1 MKVTLD
7 LDKLLREGQIN
18 QEEYERLK
26 RLSSE
31 DTASLALNI
40 LIAFGVIAVAGGA
53 IALLASPASA
63 ISLGLIL
70 SAAGI
75 YLGLAF
81 AKRWSML
88 GTIMLLIGALMTA
101 AGILAYT
108 EASVEGF
115 LIVTVLYIVA
125 ALIAKSGLLA
135 ALSVFSLSAMAGAWT
150 AYGHAMYIV
159 AIEQPTISIVLF
171 GTLSLAAYLT
181 SLRLPPDYA
190 RLAVIFS
197 RTSLFMVNL
206 GFWIGSLWGDT
217 LSRASRDFFTSE
229 PRRVLIPDWAFAVGW
244 AVALIAVG
252 VWAASRNK
260 RWVVNLVATFAAIH
274 FYTQW
279 FERLG
284 ASPATILIAG
294 LVTIAIAFGIYQ
306 YNQSA
311 QARARDRMD
320 AEPA

>member
-217 LSRASRDFFTSE
+217 LSRASAPAIFLR
-229 PRRVLIPDWAFAVGW
+229 
-244 AVALIAVG
+244 
-252 VWAASRNK
+252 AS
-260 RWVVNLVATFAAIH
+260 L
-274 FYTQW
+274 
-279 FERLG
+279 EG
-284 ASPATILIAG
+284 S
-294 LVTIAIAFGIYQ
+294 
-306 YNQSA
+306 
-311 QARARDRMD
+311 
-320 AEPA
+320 

>member
-7 LDKLLREGQIN
+7 LDKLLREGQIT

-40 LIAFGVIAVAGGA
+40 LIAFGVISVAGA
-53 IALLASPASA
+53 TLALLPSAPSA
-63 ISLGLIL
+63 ITLGLVL
-70 SAAGI
+70 AALGV

-88 GTIMLLIGALMTA
+88 GTILLLIGALMTGGA
-101 AGILAYT
+101 ILAFT
-108 EASVEGF
+108 EGSLEGF
-115 LIVTVLYIVA
+115 LIVTALYVVA
-125 ALIAKSGLLA
+125 AVIARSGLLA
-135 ALSVFSLSAMAGAWT
+135 ALSALSLSAVAGAWT
-150 AYGHAMYIV
+150 AYGQAMYLV
-159 AIEQPTISIVLF
+159 AIEQPTGTIVLF
-171 GTLSLAAYLT
+171 GTLSIAAYLT

-190 RLAVIFS
+190 RLALIFS
-197 RTSLFMVNL
+197 RTSLFLVNL

-217 LSRASRDFFTSE
+217 LSKPSRDFFWSA
-229 PRRVLIPDWAFAVGW
+229 PRKPLIPDWVFAVGW
-244 AVALIAVG
+244 AVGLIAVG
-252 VWAASRNK
+252 VWAARRNK
-260 RWVVNLVATFAAIH
+260 RWVVNLAATFAVIH

-294 LVTIAIAFGIYQ
+294 LVTIGIAFGIYQ
-306 YNQSA
+306 YNQTVR
-311 QARARDRMD
+311 ARAQDKSSE
-320 AEPA
+320 APA